1 MALSHYLS
9 SKNGAY
15 FYRCSIL
22 VGVNH
27 CIYLLAPNMVAY
39 SHWNICAVNDITGD
53 NSNNL
58 LGLLVMKTLEKIL
71 SWITAICLIYI
82 SAIMLL
88 AILIFILVS
97 ISWAPYILIVSFV
110 LVWILME
117 IVKFLEKR

>member
-1 MALSHYLS
+1 
-9 SKNGAY
+9 
-15 FYRCSIL
+15 
-22 VGVNH
+22 
-27 CIYLLAPNMVAY
+27 
-39 SHWNICAVNDITGD
+39 
-53 NSNNL
+53 
-58 LGLLVMKTLEKIL
+58 MKTLEKIL

>member
-1 MALSHYLS
+1 
-9 SKNGAY
+9 
-15 FYRCSIL
+15 
-22 VGVNH
+22 
-27 CIYLLAPNMVAY
+27 
-39 SHWNICAVNDITGD
+39 
-53 NSNNL
+53 
-58 LGLLVMKTLEKIL
+58 MKTLEKIL

-97 ISWAPYILIVSFV
+97 ISWAPYVLIVSFV